1 MQPTLAN
8 VVGKR
13 IKLFALQQR
22 EDVRQRVKVEIL
34 AIARCVVYG
43 LPAERDVFYLDGSAV
58 SVRAER
64 G

>member
-1 MQPTLAN
+1 VQDDWLVQPTLAN

-34 AIARCVVYG
+34 AIARCVVCG
-43 LPAERDVFYLDGSAV
+43 
-58 SVRAER
+58 
-64 G
+64 